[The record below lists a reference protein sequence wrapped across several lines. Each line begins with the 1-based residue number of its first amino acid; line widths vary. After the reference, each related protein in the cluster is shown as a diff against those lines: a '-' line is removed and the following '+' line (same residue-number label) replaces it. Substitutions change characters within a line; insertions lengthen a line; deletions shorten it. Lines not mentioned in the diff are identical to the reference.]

1 MFVCHPGFDLW
12 RLAAQPA
19 AIQARAARIRCPSS
33 DAKSAGVAPPGG
45 RQGTGQLRLPA
56 ARRGMFSS
64 GDARRRAAGEAAQGS
79 CGFQR
84 QGGACLVVV
93 MQHVLA

>member
-1 MFVCHPGFDLW
+1 MFILIRVILIRVMFVCHPGFDLW

-56 ARRGMFSS
+56 ARRGMFRS
-64 GDARRRAAGEAAQGS
+64 GDATRACVASGDDIGE
-79 CGFQR
+79 R
-84 QGGACLVVV
+84 
-93 MQHVLA
+93 